1 MPAVNYIRA
10 GQFFD
15 KRLLLLQL
23 HGKFSKK
30 NGYVIFVILSSFPSD
45 LRNYSQPAILYMQGF
60 ELVTAVIPGE
70 MFFSFFPG
78 LIQNAEATQVLTNI
92 SPIPTTSV
100 TACYE
105 GKNLSFGQ
113 HHQFFSF

>member
-1 MPAVNYIRA
+1 M
-10 GQFFD
+10 
-15 KRLLLLQL
+15 QL

-60 ELVTAVIPGE
+60 ELVAAAIPGE
-70 MFFSFFPG
+70 MFFFFPG
-78 LIQNAEATQVLTNI
+78 LLQNAEATQVLTNI

-100 TACYE
+100 KACYD
-105 GKNLSFGQ
+105 GKNLSLGQ
-113 HHQFFSF
+113 HH